1 LVSGIDTGWVV
12 DPRKIRGCC
21 HIVAT
26 TEAGREKMGE
36 CENRAEQVCT
46 LDQKETEGLYKY

>member
-1 LVSGIDTGWVV
+1 MSGIDTGWVV

-26 TEAGREKMGE
+26 MEAGREKMGE